1 MWDIPECCPSEEKLI
16 HEYTEQQKSIS
27 AINKTLSD
35 EEGKRKEKGVHSC
48 NNTALLKGLFIV
60 AEASPSDYR
69 VLFFFFR

>member
-27 AINKTLSD
+27 AINKTLSV
-35 EEGKRKEKGVHSC
+35 EEGKRKEKEGC

-69 VLFFFFR
+69 VLFFIR